1 MKLRVERLEGS
12 GKLMEDQSGAEKGF
26 LYQQHEVNVG
36 AMTCGITCGGRREAV
51 EQEHGTTDN
60 HLDCQNEL
68 SGQQYH
74 ISCGYFSCG

>member
-1 MKLRVERLEGS
+1 
-12 GKLMEDQSGAEKGF
+12 MEDQSGAEKGF

-60 HLDCQNEL
+60 HLDCQNDNSTTYLVDIFPVDSER
-68 SGQQYH
+68 
-74 ISCGYFSCG
+74 IN